1 MRKEIHPQYY
11 TEAKVTCACGNK
23 FTLGATVPEMRLDV
37 CSACHP
43 LYTGKMKMI
52 DTARRVD
59 RFKTRLEKSA
69 AVKATNK

>member
-11 TEAKVTCACGNK
+11 AEAKVTCACGNK